1 MHRNLSAAYFPSKES
16 KRLGGCGLS
25 GAVRCFADY
34 FVRAASRTVSSQA
47 NVRRDLLFGPRLVQA
62 ADESSLSR
70 GSFALASLSVSCMPV
85 GIDAVGLA
93 PLRFRAGTAQWSR
106 LTKI

>member
-1 MHRNLSAAYFPSKES
+1 MPRNPSAAYFPSKES
-16 KRLGGCGLS
+16 KPLGGCGLS
-25 GAVRCFADY
+25 GAGVSPTTSFAPL
-34 FVRAASRTVSSQA
+34 AARFRSQE
-47 NVRRDLLFGPRLVQA
+47 NVRRDLLLGPRLVQA

-93 PLRFRAGTAQWSR
+93 PLRFGEGTAQWTR
-106 LTKI
+106 LPRI